1 MLGILSRSK
10 YRDVFFGLVLLCA
23 GTALVLYPE
32 QSMDAGRQGLQLCA
46 NVIVPSLFPFFV
58 LSSLVVELGMAR
70 YLGQAMEKLMWPLF
84 RVGGVGSSALVLGLV
99 GGYPVGAQTAITLYK
114 KGQCSK
120 EETQRLLAFCNNSGP
135 AFILGVVGTGVFGSG
150 FIGLLLYLSH
160 AAACLCV
167 GLLFRFYGKMDP
179 RSAVSRPA
187 PHFQTA
193 RFSTALT
200 SGIKNSFAS
209 VLNICAFVIF
219 FSVVIRLLF
228 LCGIMDA
235 AAGLLAALLSPVG
248 FDPTLAQPLLTG
260 LLEIS
265 SGVTSLS
272 RTGGLPGQ
280 ISMAAFMLGWA
291 GLSVHCQVLSFLS
304 DSGLSAGTYLIG
316 KALHG
321 IFSVL
326 FTAALSHIFLLEQP
340 VSSYLAEQAETLAT
354 LDAGS
359 ILPFFAASAAALWL
373 LFLAVS
379 AVAVKRAKK
388 RYGNG
393 HGYAL

>member
-10 YRDVFFGLVLLCA
+10 YRDLILGLTLLCTGA
-23 GTALVLYPE
+23 ALVFYPE

-46 NVIVPSLFPFFV
+46 NVIIPSLFPFFV

-70 YLGQAMEKLMWPLF
+70 YLGQALERLMWPLF
-84 RVGGVGSSALVLGLV
+84 RVGGVGASALVLGLV
-99 GGYPVGAQTAITLYK
+99 GGYPVGAQTAIKLYEK
-114 KGQCSK
+114 NLCSK
-120 EETQRLLAFCNNSGP
+120 DETQRLLSFCNNSGP
-135 AFILGVVGTGVFGSG
+135 AFILGVVGAGVFGSG
-150 FIGLLLYLSH
+150 AIGLLLYLSH

-167 GLLFRFYGKMDP
+167 GLLFRFYGKSTVCSGP
-179 RSAVSRPA
+179 SRTT
-187 PHFQTA
+187 PHFQTT

-200 SGIKNSFAS
+200 SGIKNSFTS
-209 VLNICAFVIF
+209 VLNICAFVLF

-248 FDPTLAQPLLTG
+248 FDRVLARQLLTG
-260 LLEIS
+260 LLEVS

-272 RTGGLPGQ
+272 RSGELPGQ

-291 GLSVHCQVLSFLS
+291 GLSVHCQVLSFLG
-304 DSGLSAGTYLIG
+304 DSGLSPGTYLIG

-321 IFSVL
+321 TISAL
-326 FTAALSHIFLLEQP
+326 FTILLSRVFPLPQT

-359 ILPFFAASAAALWL
+359 ILPFFAVSAGLLWV
-373 LFLAVS
+373 LFLS
-379 AVAVKRAKK
+379 ANALMVRRAKK
-388 RYGNG
+388 RSGNERR
-393 HGYAL
+393 YAL